1 MLTDSRIVLPRPT
14 RPLTFTGLMTLYES
28 NYVRLG
34 WLLPDLQSLD
44 AQRVS
49 SPDAD
54 LPLHA
59 RLLERAR
66 YTTTIHLTYFF
77 ADESGRVADP
87 DLTVRVYH
95 DARLAEA
102 MCCAGHHRH
111 HALKDC
117 VTPAGNE
124 LGLRWARNTM
134 LNKWL
139 EYCVDLGHE
148 LGPNTEIHALSA

>member
-34 WLLPDLQSLD
+34 WLLPDADKLD
-44 AQRVS
+44 GERIS
-49 SPDAD
+49 SPGVD

-77 ADESGRVADP
+77 ADERERVADP
-87 DLTVRVYH
+87 DLTVRLYH

-102 MCCAGHHRH
+102 
-111 HALKDC
+111 
-117 VTPAGNE
+117 
-124 LGLRWARNTM
+124 TM
-134 LNKWL
+134 RS
-139 EYCVDLGHE
+139 G
-148 LGPNTEIHALSA
+148 TA

>member
-49 SPDAD
+49 SPDTD

-66 YTTTIHLTYFF
+66 YTTTIRASATQT
-77 ADESGRVADP
+77 ACPCSKS
-87 DLTVRVYH
+87 
-95 DARLAEA
+95 ARLLEA
-102 MCCAGHHRH
+102 QSTR
-111 HALKDC
+111 
-117 VTPAGNE
+117 
-124 LGLRWARNTM
+124 LRRAQISMPTFIR
-134 LNKWL
+134 
-139 EYCVDLGHE
+139 
-148 LGPNTEIHALSA
+148 A